1 MPTRSRS
8 QFTLGALL
16 VLTLVCAIA
25 ALSIDKYGPEACMP
39 FIAMVVLGLGLLMLG
54 RWLVAGVRLT
64 ENDPTRPMK
73 LETFN
78 DNYQASLLVAR
89 LEEAGIKATAVGGF
103 VSGFQAE
110 SPGYVD
116 VVVAQSEF
124 ENAKSLFDSWQVEK
138 ADSD

>member
-1 MPTRSRS
+1 MPTPSRS
-8 QFTLGALL
+8 QFTMGALL

-25 ALSIDKYGPEACMP
+25 ALSIEKFGLEACLP
-39 FIAMVVLGLGLLMLG
+39 FIAMLVLGFGLMMLG

-78 DNYQASLLVAR
+78 DDYQASILVTR
-89 LEEAGIKATAVGGF
+89 LEEHGIKATSVGGF

-116 VVVAQSEF
+116 VVVLQSEF
-124 ENAKSLFDSWQVEK
+124 ERAKSLYENWKTEVTAE
-138 ADSD
+138 

>member
-1 MPTRSRS
+1 MSTRSRT

-16 VLTLVCAIA
+16 FLTLACAIA
-25 ALSIDKYGPEACMP
+25 ALCIDKFGLEACAP
-39 FIAMVVLGLGLLMLG
+39 FIAMVLLGLVLTLMG
-54 RWLVAGVRLT
+54 RWLVAGVKMT

-78 DNYQASLLVAR
+78 DDFQASLLVTR
-89 LEEAGIKATAVGGF
+89 LEENGIKATSVGGF

-116 VVVAQSEF
+116 VVVMQSEF
-124 ENAKSLFDSWQVEK
+124 ERAKSLFDSWQVE
-138 ADSD
+138 AND

>member
-1 MPTRSRS
+1 MSVKSRT
-8 QFTLGALL
+8 QFTIGSLL
-16 VLTLVCAIA
+16 VLMLAAAIA
-25 ALSIDKYGPEACMP
+25 ALCIGKFGVKACLP
-39 FIAMVVLGLGLLMLG
+39 YISLVVLCVGLALIG
-54 RWLVAGVRLT
+54 RWLAAGVKMT
-64 ENDPTRPMK
+64 QDDPTRPMK

-78 DNYQASLLVAR
+78 DNFQASVLVTR

>member
-1 MPTRSRS
+1 MSTRSRT

-16 VLTLVCAIA
+16 VLTLACAIA
-25 ALSIDKYGPEACMP
+25 ALCIDKFGLEACAP
-39 FIAMVVLGLGLLMLG
+39 FIAMVLLGLVLTLMG
-54 RWLVAGVRLT
+54 RWLVAGVKMT

-78 DNYQASLLVAR
+78 DDFQASLLVTR
-89 LEEAGIKATAVGGF
+89 LEENGIKATSVGGF

-116 VVVAQSEF
+116 VVVMQSEF
-124 ENAKSLFDSWQVEK
+124 ERAKSLFDSWQVE
-138 ADSD
+138 AND